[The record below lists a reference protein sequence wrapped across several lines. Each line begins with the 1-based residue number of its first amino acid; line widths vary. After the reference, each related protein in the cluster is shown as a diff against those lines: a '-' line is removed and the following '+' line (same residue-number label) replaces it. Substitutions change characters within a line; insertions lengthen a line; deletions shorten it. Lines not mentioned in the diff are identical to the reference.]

1 MKENTQ
7 EIDAVATMCESV
19 CETSPSL
26 APEQELRAEP
36 HAETEEATAFAPKCE
51 PTEESDDA
59 PAIPLSAPFGELPPV
74 DPELFERARVAVT
87 ALRGRGRQPNGQAG
101 PNNTLRLRDG
111 LRSRQLIEQP
121 DVAAWHT
128 RQVEI
133 ITADLGGASELT
145 ALKSA
150 LVRELARL
158 EVILSV
164 IGDELQRTGVLTGKG
179 KVRALTTL
187 HLKVLDRF
195 MKGAA
200 LLGLDRRSRQVSSL
214 RDYLGQAQPS
224 SEEHE

>member
-1 MKENTQ
+1 
-7 EIDAVATMCESV
+7 
-19 CETSPSL
+19 
-26 APEQELRAEP
+26 
-36 HAETEEATAFAPKCE
+36 
-51 PTEESDDA
+51 
-59 PAIPLSAPFGELPPV
+59 
-74 DPELFERARVAVT
+74 
-87 ALRGRGRQPNGQAG
+87 
-101 PNNTLRLRDG
+101 
-111 LRSRQLIEQP
+111 
-121 DVAAWHT
+121 
-128 RQVEI
+128 
-133 ITADLGGASELT
+133 LT

>member
-1 MKENTQ
+1 
-7 EIDAVATMCESV
+7 
-19 CETSPSL
+19 
-26 APEQELRAEP
+26 
-36 HAETEEATAFAPKCE
+36 
-51 PTEESDDA
+51 
-59 PAIPLSAPFGELPPV
+59 
-74 DPELFERARVAVT
+74 LFERARVAVT